1 MSLTGI
7 DVSSYQGTIN
17 WWAVKQNGIDFA
29 ILKVIRKDL
38 NPDKKFEENWK
49 NCEAYGMKVQG
60 VYNYSY
66 ATTVA
71 KARSD
76 AKRVIAILG
85 NRKPMVWMDV
95 EDTVMKNLGKNLIP
109 IINAYGKVITDAGLQ
124 FGVYTGESFYKT
136 YIKPYGGVNYHMWIA
151 RYGKNNG
158 KCNVKYQPQ
167 VPNMVGWQYTSKGRV
182 GGIDGNVDMDVWYK
196 ELDAIYEDSTSHSN
210 PYTEPERLL
219 YYKRLAM
226 MRGNDVKWAQYELV
240 RKGFMPSV
248 NAKGKTNID
257 GCFGKTTYDAVKAF
271 QKSVGIK
278 VDGKIGAVTRAYL
291 KK

>member
-38 NPDKKFEENWK
+38 NPDKKFEENWRK
-49 NCEAYGMKVQG
+49 CDAYDLEVQG

-76 AKRVIAILG
+76 AKRVLAILG

-95 EDTVMKNLGKNLIP
+95 EDAVMKNLGNNLIS

-136 YIKPYGGVNYHMWIA
+136 YIKPYGGVSYPMWIA

-158 KCNVKYQPQ
+158 KCDVKYQPQ

-182 GGIDGNVDMDVWYK
+182 GGIVGNVDMNVWYK
-196 ELDAIYEDSTSHSN
+196 KLDAVYEDSTSHSN
-210 PYTEPERLL
+210 HYTEPERLL
-219 YYKRLAM
+219 YYKRMVM
-226 MRGNDVKWAQYELV
+226 MKGNDVKWAQYELV

-257 GCFGKTTYDAVKAF
+257 GYFGKTTSDAVKAF
-271 QKSVGIK
+271 QKSVGIT
-278 VDGKIGAVTRAYL
+278 VDGKVGAVTRAYL